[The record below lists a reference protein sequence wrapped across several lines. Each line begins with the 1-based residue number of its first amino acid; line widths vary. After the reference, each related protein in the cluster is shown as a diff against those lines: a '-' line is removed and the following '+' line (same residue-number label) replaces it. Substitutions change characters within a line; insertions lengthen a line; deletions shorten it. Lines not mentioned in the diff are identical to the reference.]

1 MEFILHMLVWFWLTC
16 LLIQGF
22 EVELLPSEQ
31 ALRVTTIE
39 TIAGQT
45 LPRSTT
51 QVLESSPMSFD
62 VIEVEDL
69 LTEDIA
75 KLTVQLTVIPVSKEA
90 V

>member
-1 MEFILHMLVWFWLTC
+1 M
-16 LLIQGF
+16 
-22 EVELLPSEQ
+22 
-31 ALRVTTIE
+31 TTIE

-45 LPRSTT
+45 LPRSTI
-51 QVLESSPMSFD
+51 QMLESTLMSFE

-69 LTEDIA
+69 LIEDVA